1 MGRRFIELDPMP
13 EIRTHWI
20 RRAIAALRERRAAAP
35 RKFGPFLGL
44 SLLTHLVVFGI
55 LLVMAEAPAP
65 TPADA
70 YRANVLAFSR
80 ALEQMRQAPGRVR
93 LDLAAS
99 PSGERK
105 GLEEDIGSL
114 FRFEKDISESDK
126 VRFFRSILEAGG
138 IFGANSRLDTEIGA
152 FFVARAAA
160 GDAYEVDKIDRAT
173 MEKLGRLAA
182 DAEASKAGPS
192 SGEAAD
198 TPGAELGPAD
208 VPREYLLR
216 DCPYAEILARGP
228 RLFTV
233 FDGFP
238 DLGDLNGSS
247 SPGAGD
253 RSVVRP
259 YDGAPSPRPAGVM
272 LLTVRPSF
280 SGEAQRPPVLS
291 LPPAER
297 GRILDELMTMD
308 EPDQLEAF
316 KTRYLEVY
324 DPGRGDL
331 AALAREFFYSNLNG
345 VFVVTDPV
353 TSAFDAVEGIHLRR
367 PVYEVYSTYGRRWL
381 KNETGAALLFNLA
394 SSYDFERR
402 TLEALFAAGDEARRI
417 LSGSDAVPGKHL
429 PRLKAYVISGLSEE
443 VAELAGRMRLSLE
456 ALSALYLRRQ
466 EEIYR
471 HLAGLGGEIMNRA
484 LYDWGRL
491 DWERGRYED
500 AYGKWRRADR
510 TCVVPSRTFRR
521 ILGLIDRYDITKSA
535 TALGD
540 VGTFLSSEESLDKQA
555 LLARHQKFG
564 TWKKRDF

>member
-1 MGRRFIELDPMP
+1 
-13 EIRTHWI
+13 
-20 RRAIAALRERRAAAP
+20 
-35 RKFGPFLGL
+35 
-44 SLLTHLVVFGI
+44 
-55 LLVMAEAPAP
+55 MAEVPEP

-70 YRANVLAFSR
+70 YRANALALSR
-80 ALEQMRQAPGRVR
+80 ALDSMRQVPGRVQ
-93 LDLAAS
+93 LALGAGS
-99 PSGERK
+99 LEARK

-114 FRFEKDISESDK
+114 FRFERGVSEADK

-138 IFGANSRLDTEIGA
+138 IFDANSRLDTETGA
-152 FFVARAAA
+152 FFVAQAAS
-160 GDAYEVDKIDRAT
+160 GDAYDVDKIGRVT
-173 MEKLGRLAA
+173 MEKLSRLAA

-192 SGEAAD
+192 SGEAED
-198 TPGAELGPAD
+198 TPGAALGPTG

-238 DLGDLNGSS
+238 DLGDVNDSS
-247 SPGAGD
+247 SPSAGD

-259 YDGAPSPRPAGVM
+259 YDGAPSPLPPGVI

-280 SGEAQRPPVLS
+280 SGEAQLPPVLS

-297 GRILDELMTMD
+297 SRILDELMTMD

-316 KTRYLEVY
+316 RTRYLEVY
-324 DPGRGDL
+324 DPDRGDL
-331 AALAREFFYSNLNG
+331 AALTREFFYSNLNG

-353 TSAFDAVEGIHLRR
+353 TSAFDAVEGIYLRR
-367 PVYEVYSTYGRRWL
+367 SVYEVYSTYGRRWL
-381 KNETGAALLFNLA
+381 KNKAGAALLLNLA
-394 SSYDFERR
+394 SAYDFERR

-429 PRLKAYVISGLSEE
+429 PRLKAYVISSLSAE
-443 VAELAGRMRLSLE
+443 VAELAGRMRVSLE
-456 ALSALYLRRQ
+456 DLSALYVRRQ

-471 HLAGLGGEIMNRA
+471 HLTGLGGEIMNRA

-500 AYGKWRRADR
+500 AYGRWRRADR
-510 TCVVPSRTFRR
+510 TCVVSSRTFRR
-521 ILGLIDRYDITKSA
+521 ILGLIDRYDITKSV

-555 LLARHQKFG
+555 LLARHLKFG
-564 TWKKRDF
+564 TWEKRGF